1 MIKSN
6 KGTKSKTKKQTD
18 YKKMVKQS
26 PRIIQKMGFRLN
38 SLISA
43 NQKSKN
49 YSKSCNVSV

>member
-18 YKKMVKQS
+18 YKKMFKQS
-26 PRIIQKMGFRLN
+26 PRIIQKMGYRLN